1 MTDDV
6 ITVYRNKLNRP
17 FYSYGGS
24 ESEVDLVLLYNVNQF
39 ILMVTS
45 IFQGQFP

>member
-1 MTDDV
+1 MMSLLC
-6 ITVYRNKLNRP
+6 IEISLIGHFTVM
-17 FYSYGGS
+17 GGS